1 MANDY
6 NADRAAA
13 KEQIEEWGQPSTVI
27 KKGVTGGDDE
37 WGDPIADIPDVT
49 INGIITPFLAAKKA
63 EINDTSVLMG
73 DGFVFFHSDIAP
85 EIGYQT
91 TLNGQ
96 TYRVVNMK
104 VLNSVDDINIYRKLQ
119 LRIG

>member
-1 MANDY
+1 MEFDY
-6 NADRAAA
+6 AQARATAEKIISKFGVA
-13 KEQIEEWGQPSTVI
+13 GAVI
-27 KKGVTGGDDE
+27 KKGSIGGNDE

-49 INGIITPFLAAKKA
+49 IDGIVTPFMAAKKA
-63 EINDTSVLMG
+63 EIDDTNVLMG

-85 EIGYQT
+85 EIGMQT

-96 TYRVVNMK
+96 TYRIVNMK

-119 LRIG
+119 LRI